1 MPRKS
6 LPAEA
11 LLDLRRR
18 LSVFPPRSKARH
30 TIMEETAALY
40 GVSQATLYRSLR
52 EQARPKGLRRSDRGQ
67 TRVVRTDEMERYCEI
82 IAAIKF
88 RTSNKKGRCL
98 STGEAIR
105 LLEEHG
111 VKTPDGFVQPSQ
123 GLLKLTTVNHH
134 LKRLGY
140 DRPTLLKQPP
150 AVRFQAEQSN
160 ECWQFDLSPSDMKQ
174 IKKPSW
180 VREEGGNPQLMLY
193 SVVDDRSGVG
203 YMEYHCVYGEDVEA
217 GLRFLF
223 NAMSKKAT
231 SSQSLQGIP
240 KMLYMDNGPIA
251 KSQIFQKVM
260 GYLGIEVRTHV
271 PAGKDGQRVTAR
283 SKGKVE
289 RPFRTV
295 KEMYETLFHF
305 HEPQTEEEANAGLRQ
320 YLLRYND
327 MQHRSEEHSRL
338 GDWLE
343 NLPESGIREMCTW
356 ERFCTFARQPEQR
369 KVGIDAR
376 VSIAGITYEVA
387 PDLAGE
393 RVILWWGIFDNEL
406 YVEHNDKRFGPFSP
420 TGGPIPLHKYR
431 THKKTQ
437 YERRAERVEILAEKL
452 ELSRTAV
459 IGDDKA
465 EVWAETTSSSE
476 KCVVPFVDPDPFQEF
491 TFVSTVMAKHAI
503 ADYLGIPLAKLSV
516 EQISSIEGLLSQ
528 TMNKREIMAWVRQ
541 HLKSAARR

>member
-6 LPAEA
+6 IPAEA

-30 TIMEETAALY
+30 TVMEETALLY
-40 GVSQATLYRSLR
+40 GISQATLYRFLR
-52 EQARPKGLRRSDRGQ
+52 EQTRPKGLRRSDRGQ
-67 TRVVRTDEMERYCEI
+67 TRIVPTDEMERYCEL

-111 VKTPDGFVQPSQ
+111 IKTPDGFVQPSR

-150 AVRFQAEQSN
+150 AVRFQAEESN
-160 ECWQFDLSPSDMKQ
+160 ECWQFDLSPSDLKQ

-180 VREEGGNPQLMLY
+180 VREDGGNPQLMLY

-203 YMEYHCVYGEDVEA
+203 YMEYNCVYGEDVEA
-217 GLRFLF
+217 GLRFMF
-223 NAMSKKAT
+223 NAMSEKPALK
-231 SSQSLQGIP
+231 QSLQGIP
-240 KMLYMDNGPIA
+240 KMLYVDNGPIA
-251 KSQIFQKVM
+251 RSQTFLKVM
-260 GYLGIEVRTHV
+260 GYLGIEVRTHI

-327 MQHRSEEHSRL
+327 MQHRSEPHSRL
-338 GDWLE
+338 EDWLG
-343 NLPESGIREMCTW
+343 NLPESGIREMCSW

-420 TGGPIPLHKYR
+420 AGGPIPLHKYR

-437 YERRAERVEILAEKL
+437 YERRAERVEVLAGKL
-452 ELSRTAV
+452 ELSRAAV
-459 IGDDKA
+459 LGDDKA
-465 EVWAETTSSSE
+465 EVWTEAMPSSE
-476 KCVVPFVDPDPFQEF
+476 KSKVPFVDPDPFQEF
-491 TFVSTVMAKHAI
+491 TFTSTVMAKHAI
-503 ADYLGIPLAKLSV
+503 ADYLGIPLAKLSA
-516 EQISSIEGLLSQ
+516 EQIGSIEGILSQ

-541 HLKSAARR
+541 HLKNAARR

>member
-1 MPRKS
+1 
-6 LPAEA
+6 
-11 LLDLRRR
+11 
-18 LSVFPPRSKARH
+18 
-30 TIMEETAALY
+30 MEETALLY

-52 EQARPKGLRRSDRGQ
+52 EQTRPKGFLRSDRGQ
-67 TRVVRTDEMERYCEI
+67 TRILPTAEMERYCEI

-111 VKTPDGFVQPSQ
+111 VKTPDGFVQPSR

-150 AVRFQAEQSN
+150 AVRFQAEESN
-160 ECWQFDLSPSDMKQ
+160 ECWQFDLSPSDLKQ
-174 IKKPSW
+174 VNKPSW

-193 SVVDDRSGVG
+193 SVVDDRSGLS

-223 NAMSKKAT
+223 NAMSKKQTAN
-231 SSQSLQGIP
+231 QGLQGIP
-240 KMLYMDNGPIA
+240 KLLYTDNGPIA
-251 KSQIFQKVM
+251 RSQVFQKVM
-260 GYLGIEVRTHV
+260 NYLGIEVRSHI

-327 MQHRSEEHSRL
+327 MQHRSEPHSRL
-338 GDWLE
+338 EDWLG
-343 NLPESGIREMCTW
+343 NLPEAGIREMCTW

-393 RVILWWGIFDNEL
+393 RVILWWGLFDNEL
-406 YVEHNDKRFGPFSP
+406 YIEHNDKRFGPFSP
-420 TGGPIPLHKYR
+420 AGGPVPLHKYR

-437 YERRAERVEILAEKL
+437 YERRAERVEVLAGKL
-452 ELSRTAV
+452 ELSRKA
-459 IGDDKA
+459 ILGDDK
-465 EVWAETTSSSE
+465 VDVFTETATGSE
-476 KCVVPFVDPDPFQEF
+476 KSKVPFVDPDPFQEF
-491 TFVSTVMAKHAI
+491 TFTSRVMAKRAI
-503 ADYLGIPLAKLSV
+503 ADYLGIPLAKLSG
-516 EQISSIEGLLSQ
+516 EQIGSIEGILSQ

-541 HLKSAARR
+541 HLKNAARR